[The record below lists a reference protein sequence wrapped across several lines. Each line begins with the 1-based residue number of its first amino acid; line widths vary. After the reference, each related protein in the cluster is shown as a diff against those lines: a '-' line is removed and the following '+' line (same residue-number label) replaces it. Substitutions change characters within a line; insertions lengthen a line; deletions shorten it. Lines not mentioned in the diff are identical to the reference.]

1 MIECFLVN
9 LTINILNYPAR
20 LGQFLQVLKQVTLLE
35 GIFVLNFTWPMRL
48 LIQIHSLHSSSLPDY
63 FPRSLAR
70 SHLVDYYFLSLLS
83 SYI

>member
-1 MIECFLVN
+1 MFPCKLN
-9 LTINILNYPAR
+9 DKYLQLSNYPAR

-48 LIQIHSLHSSSLPDY
+48 LIQIHSFHSSSLPDY

-70 SHLVDYYFLSLLS
+70 SHLVDDFLSLLS

>member
-1 MIECFLVN
+1 MFPCK
-9 LTINILNYPAR
+9 LNDKY
-20 LGQFLQVLKQVTLLE
+20 LKLSSSTRAISASSETSNTSGSV
-35 GIFVLNFTWPMRL
+35 FVLNFTWPMRL
-48 LIQIHSLHSSSLPDY
+48 LIQIHSFHSSSLPDY